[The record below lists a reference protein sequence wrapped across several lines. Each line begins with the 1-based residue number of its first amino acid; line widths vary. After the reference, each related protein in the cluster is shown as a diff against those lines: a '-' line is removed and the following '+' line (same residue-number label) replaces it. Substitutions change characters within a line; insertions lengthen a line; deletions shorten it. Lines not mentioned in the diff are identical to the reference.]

1 MTQTIVLATH
11 NDHKLHEARLILEP
25 LGFTIVGGNDVHL
38 PDVEETGKTFE
49 ENARLKA
56 IEGFKALQKPVMA
69 DDSGIC
75 IEAMDNMPGVFSAR
89 FADKHGGYP
98 AVFDVINKTLGDNP
112 NRRAFYV
119 CVIALA
125 LSETEVYTFTGYMH
139 GTLAHFPSGTG
150 GFGYDPLF
158 IPEGMETTLGHI
170 PADVKNRLSHRFK
183 ALKQVYDFLKTHT
196 GLFKD

>member
-1 MTQTIVLATH
+1 ML
-11 NDHKLHEARLILEP
+11 
-25 LGFTIVGGNDVHL
+25 
-38 PDVEETGKTFE
+38 
-49 ENARLKA
+49 
-56 IEGFKALQKPVMA
+56 
-69 DDSGIC
+69 
-75 IEAMDNMPGVFSAR
+75 
-89 FADKHGGYP
+89 
-98 AVFDVINKTLGDNP
+98 INKTLGDNP

>member
-1 MTQTIVLATH
+1 MRDRADSLF
-11 NDHKLHEARLILEP
+11 DSLHRAICGRVIIFDTETTGMSNVDEICQIAA
-25 LGFTIVGGNDVHL
+25 
-38 PDVEETGKTFE
+38 VE
-49 ENARLKA
+49 
-56 IEGFKALQKPVMA
+56 
-69 DDSGIC
+69 
-75 IEAMDNMPGVFSAR
+75 
-89 FADKHGGYP
+89 
-98 AVFDVINKTLGDNP
+98 
-112 NRRAFYV
+112 
-119 CVIALA
+119 
-125 LSETEVYTFTGYMH
+125 YMH